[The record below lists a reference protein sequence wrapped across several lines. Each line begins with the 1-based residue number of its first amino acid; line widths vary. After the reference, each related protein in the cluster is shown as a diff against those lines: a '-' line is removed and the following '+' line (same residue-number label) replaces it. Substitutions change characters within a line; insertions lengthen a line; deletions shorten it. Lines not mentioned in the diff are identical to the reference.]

1 VSDSR
6 AQADVNRMELDEVD
20 SDDEKRESFGDSSD
34 EDLDSV
40 PTICQQPEPSVSS
53 QQQEQQVENM
63 DISSTDG

>member
-40 PTICQQPEPSVSS
+40 PTISQQPEPSVSS